1 MKNSVRGLLLVTG
14 GMIAGALIS
23 ASLAAPER
31 AARTVLPLDEIR
43 QFTDIYG
50 AVKQY
55 YVDPVEDKKLMKEAI
70 SGMLQGL
77 DPHSAYLDENAF
89 NELQEGTTGEFGG
102 LGLEVSSD
110 PSGVKVISP
119 IDDTPAARA
128 HMRAGDII
136 FKIDGKIVKD
146 LPLNDSVKMMRGK
159 PDTPI
164 ELTVLRKGSSTP
176 ITVKL
181 VRAVIKVKSVKS
193 KPLDDHMGYIRVSQF
208 QERTASELAKA
219 LDALNKSGNL
229 KNGLVLDLRNDP
241 GGLLNAA
248 IGVSAAFLPKGT
260 LVVSTKG
267 QTADAKKEF
276 LTTPQDYQVVRE
288 DAAIAKLPAITKT
301 MPIVVLVNGASASAS
316 EIVAGALQDHKRAT
330 IMGTK
335 SFGKGSVQTV
345 IPLRGEAKGISPDVE
360 VKDTAE
366 GNFLDLDIREADLAN
381 HLEVPETKDDKAK
394 AAKPAAEAKPD
405 ASGIKETVEPISSK
419 PKKAPKFY
427 KYGDPDDYQLNQA
440 IAYLKK
446 EDAKKNQSAAG
457 TQEIQLEGGI
467 KMKIEPV
474 TSQEPSQN
482 NPASENPRPSFLGAK
497 VIFRGRGR
505 PASPDRQRRPR
516 RLSLQISASGQG

>member
-119 IDDTPAARA
+119 IDDTPAART

-345 IPLRGEAKGISPDVE
+345 ILCAEKRKIPLSNSRLPATSRRAAVQFRPKEFLLTLKSKIPPKETSLTSTFVRQIWQTTWKSRKLRTIKQRQLSPLR
-360 VKDTAE
+360 
-366 GNFLDLDIREADLAN
+366 
-381 HLEVPETKDDKAK
+381 
-394 AAKPAAEAKPD
+394 KPSLMPP
-405 ASGIKETVEPISSK
+405 G
-419 PKKAPKFY
+419 
-427 KYGDPDDYQLNQA
+427 
-440 IAYLKK
+440 LKK
-446 EDAKKNQSAAG
+446 
-457 TQEIQLEGGI
+457 
-467 KMKIEPV
+467 P
-474 TSQEPSQN
+474 
-482 NPASENPRPSFLGAK
+482 
-497 VIFRGRGR
+497 
-505 PASPDRQRRPR
+505 
-516 RLSLQISASGQG
+516 

>member
-345 IPLRGEAKGISPDVE
+345 IPLRGEAKNTAIKLTTARYFTPSGRSIQAKGISPDVE

-381 HLEVPETKDDKAK
+381 HMEVPETKDDKAK

-474 TSQEPSQN
+474 
-482 NPASENPRPSFLGAK
+482 K
-497 VIFRGRGR
+497 
-505 PASPDRQRRPR
+505 
-516 RLSLQISASGQG
+516 

>member
-1 MKNSVRGLLLVTG
+1 
-14 GMIAGALIS
+14 
-23 ASLAAPER
+23 
-31 AARTVLPLDEIR
+31 
-43 QFTDIYG
+43 
-50 AVKQY
+50 
-55 YVDPVEDKKLMKEAI
+55 MKEAI

-119 IDDTPAARA
+119 IDDTPAAQA

-241 GGLLNAA
+241 GGLLNLQS
-248 IGVSAAFLPKGT
+248 VCLLLSFRRERSSCPP
-260 LVVSTKG
+260 KG

-316 EIVAGALQDHKRAT
+316 EIVAGALQDHKESHDHGDEILR
-330 IMGTK
+330 
-335 SFGKGSVQTV
+335 KGFRTNSDPSARRSEKYRYQTHDC
-345 IPLRGEAKGISPDVE
+345 PLLH
-360 VKDTAE
+360 AE
-366 GNFLDLDIREADLAN
+366 
-381 HLEVPETKDDKAK
+381 
-394 AAKPAAEAKPD
+394 
-405 ASGIKETVEPISSK
+405 
-419 PKKAPKFY
+419 
-427 KYGDPDDYQLNQA
+427 
-440 IAYLKK
+440 
-446 EDAKKNQSAAG
+446 
-457 TQEIQLEGGI
+457 
-467 KMKIEPV
+467 
-474 TSQEPSQN
+474 
-482 NPASENPRPSFLGAK
+482 RPFN
-497 VIFRGRGR
+497 
-505 PASPDRQRRPR
+505 
-516 RLSLQISASGQG
+516 SGQRNFS

>member
-14 GMIAGALIS
+14 GMVAGALLS
-23 ASLAAPER
+23 ATLAGPVKGGKS
-31 AARTVLPLDEIR
+31 VLPLDEIR

-77 DPHSAYLDENAF
+77 DPHSAYLDESAF
-89 NELQEGTTGEFGG
+89 KELQEGTTGEFGG

-128 HMRAGDII
+128 NMRPGDII
-136 FKIDGKIVKD
+136 FKIDGKLVKD

-164 ELTVLRKGSSTP
+164 ELTILRKGSESP
-176 ITVKL
+176 ITLKL
-181 VRAVIKVKSVKS
+181 MRAVIKVKSVKS
-193 KPLDDHMGYIRVSQF
+193 KPLNDQIGYIRVSQF

-219 LDALNKSGNL
+219 LEALNKSGNL

-267 QTADAKKEF
+267 QTADAQKEF

-288 DAAIAKLPAITKT
+288 DSAIASLPPITKT

-345 IPLRGEAKGISPDVE
+345 IPLRGEGNNTAIKLTTARYFTPSGRSIQAKGISPDVE
-360 VKDTAE
+360 VKDTAD
-366 GNFLDLDIREADLAN
+366 GNFLDIDIREADLTN
-381 HLEVPETKDDKAK
+381 HLEVPGADEKGKKAPAAK
-394 AAKPAAEAKPD
+394 ASSTEAKPD
-405 ASGIKETVEPISSK
+405 ASGIKEVVEPIEAK
-419 PKKAPKFY
+419 PRKTPKFY
-427 KYGDPDDYQLNQA
+427 RYGDADDYQLNKA
-440 IAYLKK
+440 VEYLKK
-446 EDAKKNQSAAG
+446 EQGKAPTAAEDGKNHKVI
-457 TQEIQLEGGI
+457 ELESGI
-467 KMKIEPV
+467 KMKVEP
-474 TSQEPSQN
+474 
-482 NPASENPRPSFLGAK
+482 LK
-497 VIFRGRGR
+497 
-505 PASPDRQRRPR
+505 
-516 RLSLQISASGQG
+516 

>member
-1 MKNSVRGLLLVTG
+1 M
-14 GMIAGALIS
+14 
-23 ASLAAPER
+23 
-31 AARTVLPLDEIR
+31 
-43 QFTDIYG
+43 
-50 AVKQY
+50 
-55 YVDPVEDKKLMKEAI
+55 
-70 SGMLQGL
+70 
-77 DPHSAYLDENAF
+77 
-89 NELQEGTTGEFGG
+89 
-102 LGLEVSSD
+102 SSD

-208 QERTASELAKA
+208 QERTASEHAKA

-345 IPLRGEAKGISPDVE
+345 SLCAEKQKIPLSNSRLPATS
-360 VKDTAE
+360 
-366 GNFLDLDIREADLAN
+366 RR
-381 HLEVPETKDDKAK
+381 
-394 AAKPAAEAKPD
+394 AA
-405 ASGIKETVEPISSK
+405 V
-419 PKKAPKFY
+419 
-427 KYGDPDDYQLNQA
+427 N
-440 IAYLKK
+440 
-446 EDAKKNQSAAG
+446 
-457 TQEIQLEGGI
+457 
-467 KMKIEPV
+467 
-474 TSQEPSQN
+474 
-482 NPASENPRPSFLGAK
+482 
-497 VIFRGRGR
+497 
-505 PASPDRQRRPR
+505 
-516 RLSLQISASGQG
+516 SGQKEFLRR